1 MKQILEIDVCVD
13 KNECSELISKA
24 GRVAI
29 LPFTGK
35 VTGTIFNGVVNPGA
49 VDCQIANTSG
59 KNTMD
64 ARS

>member
-24 GRVAI
+24 GRVAM

-35 VTGTIFNGVVNPGA
+35 VTGTIFNGVVKPRA
-49 VDCQIANTSG
+49 VDC
-59 KNTMD
+59 
-64 ARS
+64 